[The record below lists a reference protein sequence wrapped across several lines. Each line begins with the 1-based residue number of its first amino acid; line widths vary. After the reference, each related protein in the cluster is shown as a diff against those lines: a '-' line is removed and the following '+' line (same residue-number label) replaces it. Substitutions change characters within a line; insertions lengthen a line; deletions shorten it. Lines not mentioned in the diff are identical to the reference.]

1 MLCLEGAFG
10 VFFLSVLHN
19 IVLSFITHV
28 HSLYII
34 SSVLFITEEFLVSVY
49 SSGGASRRS
58 VFIYFFEEI
67 LGYKSSSSGGSS
79 DVASVL
85 REGTQYL
92 SVCGGL
98 YCTSRTRTARTVV
111 CQKQFS
117 LKFSIQFISHN
128 KKPTQTQYGY

>member
-34 SSVLFITEEFLVSVY
+34 SSVLFITEEFLVSVC
-49 SSGGASRRS
+49 SSGGAPRHS

-67 LGYKSSSSGGSS
+67 LGYKSSSSEGSS

-98 YCTSRTRTARTVV
+98 YCTSRTRTVV

-128 KKPTQTQYGY
+128 KKPTQTQ

>member
-1 MLCLEGAFG
+1 MLCLGGVG

-19 IVLSFITHV
+19 VVLSFITHV

-34 SSVLFITEEFLVSVY
+34 SSVLFITEEFLFSVC

-58 VFIYFFEEI
+58 VFIYCFEEI

-98 YCTSRTRTARTVV
+98 YCTSRTRTVV

-128 KKPTQTQYGY
+128 KKPTQTQ

>member
-34 SSVLFITEEFLVSVY
+34 SSVLFITEEFLVSVC
-49 SSGGASRRS
+49 SSGGAPRHS

-67 LGYKSSSSGGSS
+67 LGYKSSL
-79 DVASVL
+79 V
-85 REGTQYL
+85 RR
-92 SVCGGL
+92 SVCLTRGDSISVCVWGL
-98 YCTSRTRTARTVV
+98 YCTSRTRTVV

-128 KKPTQTQYGY
+128 KKPTQTQ